1 MLIYFLMIRRPP
13 RSTRTDTLFPYT
25 TLFRSRGAHARGPR
39 LQHRRPGAVPALR
52 LRAGR
57 RAEELLLR
65 RERGCPDH
73 VGDRHRHRRVPRPA
87 PHHRAVAA
95 HPPPPH
101 GAVTN
106 HTRTHSPVP
115 TEPAIQTSSHHPP
128 PPVAHAARLPR
139 APPRSRPRDHTA
151 RSARRAR
158 PHPPR

>member
-87 PHHRAVAA
+87 PHHRAVAPHTPPPQPHTPPHLPLHPPLTTLPGPHTLCPDTAPRPPRPAPLPHPPVHPPPHA
-95 HPPPPH
+95 HPP
-101 GAVTN
+101 
-106 HTRTHSPVP
+106 
-115 TEPAIQTSSHHPP
+115 
-128 PPVAHAARLPR
+128 
-139 APPRSRPRDHTA
+139 
-151 RSARRAR
+151 
-158 PHPPR
+158 